1 MSSNDSSLSTPGNM
15 PDEVSEISGELPGGG
30 VEEARFK
37 RRAALWR
44 IAIVTVIVLFV
55 GFLMIA
61 LRNQNATQQ
70 RASGQAP
77 DFEITSFDG
86 ETIRLS
92 DLKGKGVVLNFWAS
106 WCVPCR
112 DEAPLF
118 EATWQREKDNGI
130 VFIGMDYLDQ
140 DHAAKAFLAEFG
152 VTYPNGADLQSA
164 AARKYGITGVP
175 ETFFIAPDGVIRS
188 HFISPIT
195 SQAELDRRL
204 DEIRP

>member
-1 MSSNDSSLSTPGNM
+1 MSSNDSSLSNPGDI
-15 PDEVSEISGELPGGG
+15 PEDTAGEPAGGD
-30 VEEARFK
+30 EARFK
-37 RRAALWR
+37 RQAALWR
-44 IAIVTVIVLFV
+44 VVIVVVIVLFV

-77 DFEITSFDG
+77 EFEITSFDG
-86 ETIRLS
+86 EIIRLS

-112 DEAPLF
+112 EEAPLL
-118 EATWQREKDNGI
+118 EATWQRERENGI
-130 VFIGMDYLDQ
+130 LFVGLDYLDQ
-140 DHAAKAFLAEFG
+140 DHAAQAFLEEFG
-152 VTYPNGADLQSA
+152 ITYPNGADLQSA

-175 ETFFIAPDGVIRS
+175 ETFFIDPEGVVRS

-195 SQAELDRRL
+195 DQAELDRRL